1 MRWGSGDVYTGG
13 GGNSGLESS
22 WGRGLLALTGW
33 GRIGSGSGYNCM
45 LYYQYTGWGC
55 FLLGC
60 WLAWRRAFR
69 IVSMRGR
76 GSWKLSTTISE
87 TTFVYMVYSTCHS
100 VKYSFIVKR
109 DIYPEIKFLLRSYL
123 SLFTWFTLFSVCRC
137 ILRENK

>member
-1 MRWGSGDVYTGG
+1 MGSGDVYTGG
-13 GGNSGLESS
+13 GANSGLGAWLVNTAGLGEDWKRALLQLHALLPIYW
-22 WGRGLLALTGW
+22 WG
-33 GRIGSGSGYNCM
+33 Y
-45 LYYQYTGWGC
+45 

-87 TTFVYMVYSTCHS
+87 TTFVYMEYSTCHS
-100 VKYSFIVKR
+100 VKYSFTVKR
-109 DIYPEIKFLLRSYL
+109 DIYPEIKFLLRAYL
-123 SLFTWFTLFSVCRC
+123 SLFYLFYPFFSVCRC